1 VDGPTTA
8 PGPAN
13 VWGKPLAWITGFAL
27 LAMAILAPVALYG
40 VLGSLIVP
48 GDPAATVANISESE
62 GLFRAGI
69 TAFLVVIMLDLLIA
83 WALYKLL
90 RPISNDLSLLT
101 AWLRVAFAAVF
112 ASALIGLVDAAQ
124 LVGGAEESGLAAEQI
139 QAQVMSSIA
148 SFDNGWIGV
157 ALSIFAFHLFG
168 LAYLLIK
175 SVNAPVWL
183 GILLIIAGGGYLVD
197 GVGVILVPDYT
208 WTVGMFTFIGE
219 AVLIGWVFWRAVKGF
234 APESGGPVERVA
246 DAGLAQ
252 PAPVAS

>member
-1 VDGPTTA
+1 MTRH
-8 PGPAN
+8 PAARAAS
-13 VWGKPLAWITGFAL
+13 GHRLAWVTGFAL
-27 LAMAILAPVALYG
+27 LAMAILAPLALYG
-40 VLGSLIVP
+40 VLGSLVVA

-83 WALYKLL
+83 WSLYKLL
-90 RPISNDLSLLT
+90 RPVNSDLSLLT

-124 LVGGAEESGLAAEQI
+124 LVGGAEESGLAADQI

-168 LAYLLIK
+168 LGYLLIK

-183 GILLIIAGGGYLVD
+183 GILVIVAGGGYLVD
-197 GVGVILVPDYT
+197 GVGMILVPDYT
-208 WTVGMFTFIGE
+208 WTIAVFTFIGE
-219 AVLIGWVFWRAVKGF
+219 AVLIGWVFWRAIKGF
-234 APESGGPVERVA
+234 APESGDSTAPIAEPA
-246 DAGLAQ
+246 AIQ
-252 PAPVAS
+252 PAPIAS

>member
-1 VDGPTTA
+1 
-8 PGPAN
+8 
-13 VWGKPLAWITGFAL
+13 
-27 LAMAILAPVALYG
+27 MAILAPLALFG

-48 GDPAATVANISESE
+48 GDPTATVANIAESE
-62 GLFRAGI
+62 GLFRAAI
-69 TAFLVVIMLDLLIA
+69 TAFLVVILLDLFIA

-90 RPISNDLSLLT
+90 RPVNRDLSLLT

-124 LVGGAEESGLAAEQI
+124 LVGGAEQSGLAAEQI

-157 ALSIFAFHLFG
+157 GLSIFAFHLFG

-175 SVNAPVWL
+175 SVNAPAWL
-183 GILLIIAGGGYLVD
+183 GALLVIAGGGYLVD
-197 GVGVILVPDYT
+197 GVGMILVPVYT

-234 APESGGPVERVA
+234 APESGDSTER
-246 DAGLAQ
+246 LAEPAVIQ

>member
-1 VDGPTTA
+1 M
-8 PGPAN
+8 
-13 VWGKPLAWITGFAL
+13 TGVAL
-27 LAMAILAPVALYG
+27 LAMAILAPLALYG

-48 GDPAATVANISESE
+48 GDPTATVANITESE
-62 GLFRAGI
+62 GLFRAAI
-69 TAFLVVIMLDLLIA
+69 TAFLVVIVLDVFIA

-90 RPISNDLSLLT
+90 RPVNSDLSLLT

-124 LVGGAEESGLAAEQI
+124 LVGGAEGSGLAAEQI
-139 QAQVMSSIA
+139 QAQVVASLA

-157 ALSIFAFHLFG
+157 AFSIFAFHLFG

-175 SVNAPVWL
+175 SVNAPAWL
-183 GILLIIAGGGYLVD
+183 GALLVIAGGGYLVD
-197 GVGVILVPDYT
+197 GVGMILVPDYT

-234 APESGGPVERVA
+234 APESDDATERGAGPAAIR
-246 DAGLAQ
+246 

>member
-1 VDGPTTA
+1 MIYSTTSRAPHDAGRKLAWTTA
-8 PGPAN
+8 
-13 VWGKPLAWITGFAL
+13 FAL
-27 LAMAILAPVALYG
+27 LAMAIMAPLALYG

-48 GDPAATVANISESE
+48 GDPTETVANITESE
-62 GLFRAGI
+62 GLFRAAI
-69 TAFLVVIMLDLLIA
+69 TAFLVVIVLDVFIA

-90 RPISNDLSLLT
+90 RPVNSDLSQLT

-139 QAQVMSSIA
+139 QAQVMTSLA

-157 ALSIFAFHLFG
+157 GLSIFAFHLFG
-168 LAYLLIK
+168 LGYLLIK
-175 SVNAPVWL
+175 SVNAPAWL
-183 GILLIIAGGGYLVD
+183 GGLLVIAGGGYLVD
-197 GVGVILVPDYT
+197 GVGKILVPNYT

-234 APESGGPVERVA
+234 APESGYSNEPMAEPEA
-246 DAGLAQ
+246 IQ
-252 PAPVAS
+252 PAAVAS

>member
-1 VDGPTTA
+1 MNYSTSTRTPGDAGRKLAWTTA
-8 PGPAN
+8 
-13 VWGKPLAWITGFAL
+13 FAL
-27 LAMAILAPVALYG
+27 LAMAIMAPLALYG

-48 GDPAATVANISESE
+48 GDPTATVANITGSE
-62 GLFRAGI
+62 GLFRAAI
-69 TAFLVVIMLDLLIA
+69 TAFLVVIVLDLFIA

-90 RPISNDLSLLT
+90 RPVNSDLSLLT

-139 QAQVMSSIA
+139 QAQVMTSLA

-157 ALSIFAFHLFG
+157 GLSIFAFHLFG
-168 LAYLLIK
+168 LGYLLIK
-175 SVNAPVWL
+175 SVNAPAWL
-183 GILLIIAGGGYLVD
+183 GGLLVIAGGGYLID
-197 GVGVILVPDYT
+197 GVGKILVPDYT

-234 APESGGPVERVA
+234 ASEYVDSTDLDTEPA
-246 DAGLAQ
+246 AMQ
-252 PAPVAS
+252 PAPIAS